1 MTDSM
6 VRSPPH
12 LKQRCPLST
21 TNLQNGLQT
30 SLGSSSSVFVL
41 RARGLATMAG
51 VEPARSTFV
60 ASSPKSL
67 GPWSLV
73 GCSPGCRAQPLPLIW
88 QLSRAY
94 KARPHTGADYKQIGC
109 GGWTCTTTGRFMR
122 PVHRYL
128 CYATERW
135 KTLDGPS
142 ATATGVCCFT
152 RPLHRLARAR

>member
-1 MTDSM
+1 M
-6 VRSPPH
+6 VR
-12 LKQRCPLST
+12 R
-21 TNLQNGLQT
+21 
-30 SLGSSSSVFVL
+30 
-41 RARGLATMAG
+41 RGYELATMAG

-67 GPWSLV
+67 GPWPLF
-73 GCSPGCRAQPLPLIW
+73 GCSPGCRAQPSPLIW
-88 QLSRAY
+88 QLSQAY
-94 KARPHTGADYKQIGC
+94 KARPHTGADYNPIGC

-128 CYATERW
+128 CYATEDGRPH
-135 KTLDGPS
+135 DGPS